1 MDRLTDRLACDLKQ
15 QTMQVQR
22 MLACKGAMEV
32 AEAQALCNDIEQ
44 LRTLL
49 QSLRQRVVSC
59 ANKFRAVKHCKNHA
73 VMHTNF

>member
-1 MDRLTDRLACDLKQ
+1 MDRLTDRLACDLRQ

-22 MLACKGAMEV
+22 MLACKGAMDV

-49 QSLRQRVVSC
+49 QSLQQRVVSC
-59 ANKFRAVKHCKNHA
+59 ASKHIQSFKREQ
-73 VMHTNF
+73 VV